1 MAVLRLQGS
10 KPQERFWM
18 SQARARAF
26 VGGIGS
32 GKTMAGCAE
41 VFRPEYA
48 GATGAFVAPTFPM
61 LRDATLRTF
70 LALCETCQ
78 KQGWPVLTAFRRA
91 DMVAELAT
99 GATVLFRSADDP
111 DRLRGPNL
119 GFFYLDEA
127 AMMSRLTWD
136 IMLGR
141 LREKPGR
148 SWLTTTPR
156 GFNWIY
162 DLFVTQAL
170 DGYEIIRSSSRDN
183 PFLPPDFVGT
193 LEQAYAGQFRQ
204 QEIEG
209 EFVQPEGA
217 LAQRQWFG
225 IVDAVPHHARRVRF
239 WDFAATEKKL
249 SSDDPDFTAGVK
261 MAYADGIYYVEHV
274 VQKRLN
280 PGDVDRLV
288 LQTAQ
293 ADGQDVEIGIEQE
306 PGASG
311 KGMAAYMIRLLSG
324 YNVRATPASGDKVT
338 RAMPWFAQAQA
349 GNVKLLRAAWN
360 SDYLDEVTMFP
371 IGAHDD
377 MVDATSGA
385 FGRIVAGGGPIQR
398 DVLPAKFTN
407 YAGLTA

>member
-1 MAVLRLQGS
+1 
-10 KPQERFWM
+10 M
-18 SQARARAF
+18 SEARSRAF
-26 VGGIGS
+26 VGGVGS

-48 GATGAFVAPTFPM
+48 NTTGAFVAPTFPM

-70 LALCETCQ
+70 IGLCEVV
-78 KQGWPVLTAFRRA
+78 KAQGWPVLKSFNKS
-91 DMVAELAT
+91 DMVAELET
-99 GATVLFRSADDP
+99 GTTILFRSADDP
-111 DRLRGPNL
+111 ERLRGPNL

-127 AMMSRLTWD
+127 ALMPRMTWD

-162 DLFVTQAL
+162 DLFVTQQL
-170 DGYEIIRSSSRDN
+170 EGYDLIRSSSRDN
-183 PFLPPDFVGT
+183 PYLPKDFIGS

-225 IVDAVPHHARRVRF
+225 IVDAVPADARRVRY

-249 SSDDPDFTAGVK
+249 SSGDPDFTAGVK
-261 MAYADGIYYVEHV
+261 LACRDGMFYVEHV
-274 VQKRLN
+274 VHERLD
-280 PGDVDRLV
+280 PAGVDRLV
-288 LQTAQ
+288 LQTA
-293 ADGQDVEIGIEQE
+293 AVDGRDVEIGIEQE

-311 KGMAAYMIRLLSG
+311 KGMAAYMIRLLAG
-324 YNVRATPASGDKVT
+324 YNVHANTASGDKVT
-338 RAMPWFAQAQA
+338 RAMPWLAQAQA

-360 SDYLDEVTMFP
+360 SDYLDEITMFP

-377 MVDATSGA
+377 MVDGTSGA
-385 FGRIVAGGGPIQR
+385 FARIADSGGPIQR
-398 DVLPAKFTN
+398 GAVPKSLADYT
-407 YAGLTA
+407 GLNA

>member
-1 MAVLRLQGS
+1 MS
-10 KPQERFWM
+10 K
-18 SQARARAF
+18 ARSRAL
-26 VGGIGS
+26 VGGVGS

-41 VFRPEYA
+41 LFRPEYA
-48 GATGAFVAPTFPM
+48 GSTGAVVAPTFGM

-70 LALCETCQ
+70 LGLCEIV
-78 KQGWPVLTAFRRA
+78 KAQGWPVLGSFNRS
-91 DMVAELAT
+91 DMVAELET
-99 GATVLFRSADDP
+99 GTTILFRSADDP
-111 DRLRGPNL
+111 ERLRGPNL

-127 AMMSRLTWD
+127 ALMPRMTWD

-141 LREKPGR
+141 LRERPGR

-162 DLFVTQAL
+162 DLFVTQTL
-170 DGYEIIRSSSRDN
+170 EGYDLIRSSSRDN
-183 PFLPPDFVGT
+183 PYLPKDFIGS

-225 IVDAVPHHARRVRF
+225 IVDAIPAEARRVRY

-249 SSDDPDFTAGVK
+249 NSSDPDFTAGVK
-261 MAYADGIYYVEHV
+261 LAYLSGVFYVEHV
-274 VQKRLN
+274 IHERLD
-280 PGDVDRLV
+280 PAGVDRLV
-288 LQTAQ
+288 LQTAA
-293 ADGQDVEIGIEQE
+293 ADGRDVEIGIEQE

-311 KGMAAYMIRLLSG
+311 KAMAAYMVRLLAG
-324 YNVRATPASGDKVT
+324 YNVHANTATGDKVT
-338 RAMPWFAQAQA
+338 RAMPWLAQAQG

-377 MVDATSGA
+377 MVDGTSGA
-385 FGRIVAGGGPIQR
+385 FSRIAQDGGPIQR
-398 DVLPAKFTN
+398 QMAP
-407 YAGLTA
+407 

>member
-1 MAVLRLQGS
+1 
-10 KPQERFWM
+10 M

-48 GATGAFVAPTFPM
+48 GSTGAFVAPTFPM

-70 LALCETCQ
+70 LGICQ
-78 KQGWPVLTAFRRA
+78 RLEDQGYKALTAFRKA

-99 GATVLFRSADDP
+99 GATILFRSADDP

-127 AMMSRLTWD
+127 AMMPRLTWD

-162 DLFVTQAL
+162 DLFVTQKL

-183 PFLPPDFVGT
+183 PFLPSDFVGT

-209 EFVQPEGA
+209 EFVKPEGA

-225 IVDAVPHHARRVRF
+225 IVDAVPHYARRVRY

-261 MAYADGIYYVEHV
+261 IAYADGIYYIEHV
-274 VQKRLN
+274 IHERLD
-280 PGDVDRLV
+280 PAGVDRLV
-288 LQTAQ
+288 VQTAA
-293 ADGQDVEIGIEQE
+293 ADGRDVEIGLEQE

-311 KGMAAYMIRLLSG
+311 KAMAAYMVRLLSG
-324 YNVRATPASGDKVT
+324 YNVRAVSASGDKVT
-338 RAMPWFAQAQA
+338 RAMPWLAQAQA

-360 SDYLDEVTMFP
+360 SDYLDEVTLFP

-377 MVDATSGA
+377 EVDATSGA
-385 FGRIVAGGGPIQR
+385 FGRIVASGGPVQQAT
-398 DVLPAKFTN
+398 LPQSFAD
-407 YAGLTA
+407 YVGLTA

>member
-1 MAVLRLQGS
+1 
-10 KPQERFWM
+10 
-18 SQARARAF
+18 
-26 VGGIGS
+26 
-32 GKTMAGCAE
+32 
-41 VFRPEYA
+41 
-48 GATGAFVAPTFPM
+48 M

-70 LALCETCQ
+70 IGLCEVV
-78 KQGWPVLTAFRRA
+78 KAQGWPVLKSFNKG
-91 DMVAELAT
+91 DMVAELDT
-99 GATVLFRSADDP
+99 GTTILFRSADDP
-111 DRLRGPNL
+111 ERLRGPNL

-127 AMMSRLTWD
+127 ALMPRKTWD

-162 DLFVTQAL
+162 DLFVTQQL
-170 DGYEIIRSSSRDN
+170 DGYDLIRSSSRDN
-183 PFLPPDFVGT
+183 PYLPADFIGS

-217 LAQRQWFG
+217 LARRQWFG
-225 IVDAVPHHARRVRF
+225 IVDAIPAEARRVRY

-249 SSDDPDFTAGVK
+249 TGGDPDFTAGVK
-261 MAYADGIYYVEHV
+261 LAYFAGVFYVEHV
-274 VQKRLN
+274 IHERLD
-280 PGDVDRLV
+280 PAGVDRLV

-293 ADGQDVEIGIEQE
+293 ADGRDVEIGIEQE

-311 KGMAAYMIRLLSG
+311 KAMAAYMIRLLAG
-324 YNVRATPASGDKVT
+324 YNVRANTATGDKVT
-338 RAMPWFAQAQA
+338 RAMPWLAQAQG

-360 SDYLDEVTMFP
+360 SDYLDEITMFP

-377 MVDATSGA
+377 MVDGTSGA
-385 FGRIVAGGGPIQR
+385 FARIADSGGPIQR
-398 DVLPAKFTN
+398 GTVPAQLRDWTGMN
-407 YAGLTA
+407 A

>member
-1 MAVLRLQGS
+1 
-10 KPQERFWM
+10 M
-18 SQARARAF
+18 SAARSRAF
-26 VGGIGS
+26 IGGVGS

-41 VFRPEYA
+41 VFRPDYA
-48 GATGAFVAPTFPM
+48 NTTGAFVAPTFPM

-70 LALCETCQ
+70 LGICDVVAA
-78 KQGWPVLTAFRRA
+78 QGWPVLANFNKG
-91 DMVAELAT
+91 DMVAELTT
-99 GATVLFRSADDP
+99 GTRVLFRSADNP
-111 DRLRGPNL
+111 ERLRGPNL

-127 AMMSRLTWD
+127 ALMPRKTWD

-148 SWLTTTPR
+148 AWLTTTPR

-162 DLFVTQAL
+162 DLFVTQQL
-170 DGYEIIRSSSRDN
+170 PGYDLIRSSSRDN
-183 PFLPPDFVGT
+183 PYLPRDFIGS

-217 LAQRQWFG
+217 LAQRDWFG
-225 IVDAVPHHARRVRF
+225 IVDAVPQAARRVRF

-261 MAYADGIYYVEHV
+261 LAFFDGVFCVEHV
-274 VQKRLN
+274 IQERLD
-280 PGDVDRLV
+280 PAGVDRLV

-293 ADGQDVEIGIEQE
+293 ADGRDVEIGLEQE

-311 KGMAAYMIRLLSG
+311 KSMAAYMIRLLAG
-324 YNVRATPASGDKVT
+324 YNVRAIPASGDKVM
-338 RAMPWFAQAQA
+338 RAMPWLAQAQA
-349 GNVKLLRAAWN
+349 GNVKLLRGAWN

-371 IGAHDD
+371 VGAHDD
-377 MVDATSGA
+377 MVDSTSGA
-385 FGRIVAGGGPIQR
+385 FTRITHAGGPIEQGQLPVKLR
-398 DVLPAKFTN
+398 DWS
-407 YAGLTA
+407 GLNA

>member
-1 MAVLRLQGS
+1 
-10 KPQERFWM
+10 M
-18 SQARARAF
+18 SQARSRAF

-70 LALCETCQ
+70 LALCETVE
-78 KQGWPVLTAFRRA
+78 KQGWKALVNFRKA
-91 DMVAELAT
+91 DMVAELST

-127 AMMSRLTWD
+127 AMMPRLAWD

-162 DLFVTQAL
+162 DLFVTQQL

-183 PFLPPDFVGT
+183 PYLPNDFVGT
-193 LEQAYAGQFRQ
+193 LEQTYAGQFRQ

-225 IVDAVPHHARRVRF
+225 IVDAVPHYARRVRF

-261 MAYADGIYYVEHV
+261 LAYAEGEYYVEHV
-274 VQKRLN
+274 IQKRLD

-293 ADGQDVEIGIEQE
+293 ADGPEVEIGIEQE

-311 KGMAAYMIRLLSG
+311 KGMAAYMIRLLAG
-324 YNVRATPASGDKVT
+324 YNVRAAPATGDKVM

-349 GNVKLLRAAWN
+349 GNVKLLRAVWN
-360 SDYLDEVTMFP
+360 SDYLDEVALFP

-385 FGRIVAGGGPIQR
+385 FGRIVTGGGPIKLSTVPQALT
-398 DVLPAKFTN
+398 DFV
-407 YAGLTA
+407 GLSA

>member
-1 MAVLRLQGS
+1 
-10 KPQERFWM
+10 M
-18 SQARARAF
+18 SQARSRAF
-26 VGGIGS
+26 VGGVGS

-41 VFRPEYA
+41 AFRPEYA

-70 LALCETCQ
+70 IGLCEVV
-78 KQGWPVLTAFRRA
+78 KAQGWPVLKSFNKG
-91 DMVAELAT
+91 DMVAELDT
-99 GATVLFRSADDP
+99 GTTILFRSADDP
-111 DRLRGPNL
+111 ERLRGPNL

-127 AMMSRLTWD
+127 ALMPRKTWD

-141 LREKPGR
+141 LRERPGR

-162 DLFVTQAL
+162 DLFVTQTL
-170 DGYEIIRSSSRDN
+170 DGYDLIRSSSRDN
-183 PFLPPDFVGT
+183 PYLPKDFIGS

-225 IVDAVPHHARRVRF
+225 IVDAIPAEARRVRY

-249 SSDDPDFTAGVK
+249 NSSDPDFTAGVK
-261 MAYADGIYYVEHV
+261 LAYFAGVFYVEHV
-274 VQKRLN
+274 IHERLD
-280 PGDVDRLV
+280 PAGVDRLV
-288 LQTAQ
+288 LQTA
-293 ADGQDVEIGIEQE
+293 ATDGRDTEIGIEQE

-311 KGMAAYMIRLLSG
+311 KAMAAYMIRLLAG
-324 YNVRATPASGDKVT
+324 YNVHANTATGDKVT
-338 RAMPWFAQAQA
+338 RAMPWLAQAQG
-349 GNVKLLRAAWN
+349 GNVKLLRASWN
-360 SDYLDEVTMFP
+360 SDYLDEITMFP

-377 MVDATSGA
+377 MVDGTSGA
-385 FGRIVAGGGPIQR
+385 FSRIADSGGPIQR
-398 DVLPAKFTN
+398 GAVPRSLAD
-407 YAGLTA
+407 YAGLNA

>member
-1 MAVLRLQGS
+1 
-10 KPQERFWM
+10 M
-18 SQARARAF
+18 SQARSRAF
-26 VGGIGS
+26 VGGVGS

-48 GATGAFVAPTFPM
+48 NTTGAIVAPTFPM

-70 LALCETCQ
+70 LGLCEVV
-78 KQGWPVLTAFRRA
+78 KAQGWPVLQTFNKG
-91 DMVAELAT
+91 DMVAELTT
-99 GATVLFRSADDP
+99 GTRVLFRSADDP
-111 DRLRGPNL
+111 ERLRGPNL

-127 AMMSRLTWD
+127 ALMPRKTWD

-162 DLFVTQAL
+162 DLFVTQQL
-170 DGYEIIRSSSRDN
+170 DGYDLIRSSSRDN
-183 PFLPPDFVGT
+183 PYLPAEFIGS

-225 IVDAVPHHARRVRF
+225 IVDAIPSQARRVRF

-249 SSDDPDFTAGVK
+249 NSNDPDFTAGAK
-261 MAYADGIYYVEHV
+261 WAYLDGSYYVEHV
-274 VQKRLN
+274 IQERLE
-280 PGDVDRLV
+280 PADVDRLV

-293 ADGQDVEIGIEQE
+293 ADGRDVEIGIEQE

-311 KGMAAYMIRLLSG
+311 KAMSAYMIRLLAG
-324 YNVRATPASGDKVT
+324 YNVHAIAASGDKVQ
-338 RAMPWFAQAQA
+338 RAMPWLAQAQA

-360 SDYLDEVTMFP
+360 SDYLDEVTLFP
-371 IGAHDD
+371 VGAHDD
-377 MVDATSGA
+377 MVDASSGA
-385 FGRIVAGGGPIQR
+385 FARLAQAGGPIQR
-398 DVLPAKFTN
+398 GTVPARIAN
-407 YAGLTA
+407 YTGLTA